1 MTSDPSG
8 IAPRRIGLLGGSFD
22 PPHLAHRA
30 LAQAALDGLKLQSL
44 RWLPAGAP
52 WQKAGRDMA
61 SPEQRTAMLHLMMAG
76 EPRFQL
82 DERELRRGGLTYTID
97 TVRELLD
104 EAPTATW
111 YLVIGQDQY
120 ARFDTWRDWRD
131 LLALLTLAVAGRA
144 GDSPQA
150 SPAVAAVPHRMVA
163 LTLPRW
169 DISASEIRHRCSVGE
184 EIASLVGEPVAR
196 YIHQH
201 ALYTGQAR
209 S

>member
-1 MTSDPSG
+1 MTAALSG
-8 IAPRRIGLLGGSFD
+8 IAPRRIGVLGGSFD

-30 LAQAALDGLKLQSL
+30 LAQAALDGLDLQSL

-61 SPEQRTAMLHLMMAG
+61 APEQRAAMLRLMMDG
-76 EPRFQL
+76 EPRFHL
-82 DERELRRGGLTYTID
+82 DERELRRDGLTYTID
-97 TVRELLD
+97 TVRELFD
-104 EAPTATW
+104 EAPAATW
-111 YLVIGQDQY
+111 HLVIGQDQY
-120 ARFDTWRDWRD
+120 ARLDTWRDWRD
-131 LLALLTLAVAGRA
+131 LLALVTLAVASRA
-144 GDSPQA
+144 GEPPQT

-169 DISASEIRHRCSVGE
+169 DISASEVRRRCSVGE
-184 EIASLVGEPVAR
+184 EIATLVGEPVAR